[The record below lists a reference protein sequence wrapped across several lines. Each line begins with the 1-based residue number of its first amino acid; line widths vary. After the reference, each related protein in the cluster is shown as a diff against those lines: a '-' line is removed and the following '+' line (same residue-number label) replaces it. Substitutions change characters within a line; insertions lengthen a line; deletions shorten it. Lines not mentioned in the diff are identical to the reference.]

1 MVGQQTLT
9 LPVLVRFQPSQPRRR
24 GLCVV
29 RGDFFKVTGSLT
41 PSLHLPANGHT
52 APLLLAYKCARDAPA
67 CYQPFAGLLY
77 RNLWASFS
85 STKHK
90 EKPPDRGGFCFGWA
104 REKRRTE
111 TGMRGAVGS
120 KTGGIKQWDAAQQKG
135 RNRFTGPCRRQS
147 PAITSH
153 PSQPENLAFMRVY
166 GLFYARI
173 GHLQNQPKIAQNSP
187 LMRN

>member
-1 MVGQQTLT
+1 MSFAATFLKS
-9 LPVLVRFQPSQPRRR
+9 PAHSRRR
-24 GLCVV
+24 STFPQTVTLRLCCSLINALATLRLATNRLRVCFIV
-29 RGDFFKVTGSLT
+29 ICGHLFRQPNTKKSLPTG
-41 PSLHLPANGHT
+41 
-52 APLLLAYKCARDAPA
+52 
-67 CYQPFAGLLY
+67 
-77 RNLWASFS
+77 
-85 STKHK
+85 
-90 EKPPDRGGFCFGWA
+90 GGFCFGWA
-104 REKRRTE
+104 REKKRTE

-147 PAITSH
+147 LAITSH